1 MDYNEILKEAAG
13 LMGPYCKAC
22 PVCNGRA
29 CGNCVPGPGSKL
41 PGNTAARNYDK
52 WQEIFVNMDTL
63 CPNAD
68 VDTSFELFGKKF
80 SAPVFIAPLGALPLH
95 YGDKYDDITY
105 NRVLINSAANYGICA
120 MTGDGEFPKLI
131 PDAVDEMSKIG
142 GIGIPTI
149 KPWNKEVVFE
159 KLDYVKA
166 HDVFAVAMDVDGAGL
181 PFLKKLSPNAGSKS
195 VDEMREI
202 IDYAGKPFIIKGI
215 MTVKGA
221 EKAVE
226 AGASAIVVSNHGGR
240 VQGCTPATAEVL
252 PAIAKAVK
260 GKVKIFVDG
269 GIRSGVDVFK
279 AIGLGADAV
288 LIGRPVVP
296 FIYAEGEEGF
306 KVYMDRIVSQLR
318 DPHSRISARIIF
330 SSPNNEEAFKS
341 LWYAPLRPCYRHGGT
356 AYGYLLRKPRRN
368 FFADVGVDT
377 FRHAH
382 RHLQSD

>member
-63 CPNAD
+63 NPNAN

-105 NRVLINSAANYGICA
+105 NRVLITAAANYGICA
-120 MTGDGEFPKLI
+120 MTGDGEFPQLI
-131 PDAVDEMSKIG
+131 PDAVDEMTKIG

-166 HDVFAVAMDVDGAGL
+166 HNVFAVAMDVDGAGL
-181 PFLKKLSPNAGSKS
+181 PFLKKLSPNAGPKS
-195 VDEMREI
+195 FDEMREI
-202 IDYAGKPFIIKGI
+202 IDYAGKPFIL
-215 MTVKGA
+215 
-221 EKAVE
+221 
-226 AGASAIVVSNHGGR
+226 S
-240 VQGCTPATAEVL
+240 
-252 PAIAKAVK
+252 
-260 GKVKIFVDG
+260 
-269 GIRSGVDVFK
+269 
-279 AIGLGADAV
+279 
-288 LIGRPVVP
+288 LIHISEPTRP
-296 FIYAEGEEGF
+296 Y
-306 KVYMDRIVSQLR
+306 
-318 DPHSRISARIIF
+318 
-330 SSPNNEEAFKS
+330 
-341 LWYAPLRPCYRHGGT
+341 
-356 AYGYLLRKPRRN
+356 
-368 FFADVGVDT
+368 
-377 FRHAH
+377 
-382 RHLQSD
+382 